1 LLTNASNQKKCTLS
15 QLNKKKPSNKTS
27 IESKTC
33 FLLGVA
39 QNKKVSFLAF
49 MLLTQQQKNK
59 NKMNDFSFVTVAM
72 ISSFIL
78 ERKKKYSGLA
88 LGDYFR
94 PRIIF

>member
-1 LLTNASNQKKCTLS
+1 MLATKKKSTLS
-15 QLNKKKPSNKTS
+15 LLNKKKLSNKTS

-78 ERKKKYSGLA
+78 ERKKSIQGL
-88 LGDYFR
+88 L
-94 PRIIF
+94 